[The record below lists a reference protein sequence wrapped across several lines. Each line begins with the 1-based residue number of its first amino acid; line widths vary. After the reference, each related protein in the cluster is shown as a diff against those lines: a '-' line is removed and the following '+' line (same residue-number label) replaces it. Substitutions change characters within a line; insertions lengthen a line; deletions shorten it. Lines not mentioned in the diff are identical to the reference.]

1 MLPTYFAIKNKETGL
16 LVGGP
21 SGTSSAPH
29 LYHTRGKASAAM
41 KTRWATRY
49 GHRADQ
55 YEVVEIQLTEMKG
68 A

>member
-1 MLPTYFAIKNKETGL
+1 MLPTYFAIKNKETGA

-21 SGTSSAPH
+21 TGTSQAPH
-29 LYHTRGKASAAM
+29 LYLTRGKASAAM
-41 KTRWATRY
+41 KTRRQYRY
-49 GHRADQ
+49 GYRADQ